1 MAARRGTSRDRRVD
15 TPCRS
20 PTWAPRRAAAR
31 PLAASPPLARTLRR
45 AAAPVLAT
53 TLVACQPPVGDPER
67 ELPGSSSA
75 ADPSAGSVPLD
86 PSITA
91 GTTDS
96 GMLDTGEHP
105 PDYPSPDCAYLLVPG
120 PTSDVA
126 ATPRPDHDAEVLAL
140 SIDPTRAAAP
150 QARYD
155 VVTADLAAIRALD
168 PSLAQVHVGCAF
180 PNGIAFWFFDD
191 EAVND
196 ALFAD
201 DYHAW
206 DCHNAYFHHTQT
218 LRIDGLAVAIE
229 LDGVFGEAVGQAY
242 AGLPGLGDQAAHW
255 FQRDDWPVPTQTSP
269 DCTPTAGSLTLTA
282 TLLPTDA
289 LDQRDYRFERT
300 DGTAVVYRV
309 TPREP
314 PQPLR

>member
-1 MAARRGTSRDRRVD
+1 MV

-20 PTWAPRRAAAR
+20 PAWAVAA
-31 PLAASPPLARTLRR
+31 
-45 AAAPVLAT
+45 V
-53 TLVACQPPVGDPER
+53 LVACQPPAGDPRR

-75 ADPSAGSVPLD
+75 SAETSTGPAPVDPSTSA
-86 PSITA
+86 T
-91 GTTDS
+91 S
-96 GMLDTGEHP
+96 GPVALDTNAP
-105 PDYPSPDCAYLLVPG
+105 RPDEYPAPDCATLLLPG
-120 PTSDVA
+120 PYTDVA

-140 SIDPTRAAAP
+140 SVDPSRAAAP
-150 QARYD
+150 QARYE

-168 PSLAQVHVGCAF
+168 PSLADVHVGCVA

-206 DCHNAYFHHTQT
+206 ECHNEYFHVRRAE
-218 LRIDGLAVAIE
+218 RIDALAVAIE
-229 LDGVFGEAVGQAY
+229 LDGVFGEMVGQAY

-255 FQRDDWPVPTQTSP
+255 FQRDDWPVPTHSGP
-269 DCTPTAGSLTLTA
+269 DCTATTGAITLTT
-282 TLLPTDA
+282 TLLPTGA

-300 DGTAVVYRV
+300 DGTSVVYRV
-309 TPREP
+309 TSRGP
-314 PQPLR
+314 PQLLP